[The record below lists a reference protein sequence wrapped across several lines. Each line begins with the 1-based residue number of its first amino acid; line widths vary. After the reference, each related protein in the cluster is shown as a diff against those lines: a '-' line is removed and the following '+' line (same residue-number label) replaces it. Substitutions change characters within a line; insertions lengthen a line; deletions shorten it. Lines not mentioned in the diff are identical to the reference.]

1 MSGVGGYKQIN
12 TSLIVSAFEDYLSTQ
27 FERLPKLPDVELL
40 SSRVIRV
47 LGQNP
52 GKFTLQGTNTY
63 IVGSG
68 SSRLIIDTG
77 QGNPEWAHLIASTLE
92 TLGIKLCYVLLT
104 HWHGDHTGGVPDL
117 LRLYPH
123 LSTAIYKNSP
133 AHGQRDITDGQ
144 VFSVEG
150 ATVRSLYTPGHSH
163 DHMSFILEEERAMFT
178 GDNILG
184 HGTTAFE
191 DLDRLMVSWN
201 KMQEEDCLLGYPA
214 HGIVISDLRWKIER
228 EISLK
233 INREDRVLQA
243 LQRLRPG
250 DKGRGESVSIRQLAS
265 LIYGKGV
272 SEEVRNQAV
281 EPLTEEVLQKLAED
295 GKVGFE
301 MRNGERLWFGF

>member
-1 MSGVGGYKQIN
+1 MSSVGGFQQIN

-27 FERLPKLPDVELL
+27 FEQLPKLPDVELL

-77 QGNPEWAHLIASTLE
+77 QGNREWARLIASTLE
-92 TLGIKLCYVLLT
+92 TLEIKLCYVLLT

-123 LSTAIYKNSP
+123 LSNAIYKNSP
-133 AHGQRDITDGQ
+133 ADGQRDITDGQ

-163 DHMSFILEEERAMFT
+163 DHMSFILEEEKAMFT

-191 DLDRLMVSWN
+191 DLDRIMASWN
-201 KMQEEDCLLGYPA
+201 QMQEEDCLLGYPA
-214 HGIVISDLRWKIER
+214 HGIVISDLKWKIKR
-228 EISLK
+228 EIALK
-233 INREDRVLQA
+233 TNRENRVLQT
-243 LQRLRPG
+243 LRRLRPA

-265 LIYGKGV
+265 LMYGEGV
-272 SEEVRNQAV
+272 SDEVRNQAV

-301 MRNGERLWFGF
+301 IRNGERMWFGF

>member
-1 MSGVGGYKQIN
+1 MNSVGGYQQIN
-12 TSLIVSAFEDYLSTQ
+12 KSLNASAFEDYLSTQ
-27 FERLPKLPDVELL
+27 FDQLPKLSDVELL

-63 IVGSG
+63 IIGSG

-77 QGNPEWAHLIASTLE
+77 QGTPEWARLIASTLE
-92 TLGIKLCYVLLT
+92 TLEIKLCYVLLT

-117 LRLYPH
+117 LKLYPH
-123 LSTAIYKNSP
+123 LSNAIYKNSP
-133 AHGQRDITDGQ
+133 ADGQREITDGQ

-163 DHMSFILEEERAMFT
+163 DHMCFILEEEKAMFT

-184 HGTTAFE
+184 HGTAAFE
-191 DLDRLMVSWN
+191 DLDQIMVSWN

-214 HGIVISDLRWKIER
+214 HGIVISDLRWKIKR
-228 EISLK
+228 EIALK
-233 INREDRVLQA
+233 TNRENRVLQA

-265 LIYGKGV
+265 LMYGEGV
-272 SEEVRNQAV
+272 SNEVRNQAV

-301 MRNGERLWFGF
+301 MRNGEKMWFGF